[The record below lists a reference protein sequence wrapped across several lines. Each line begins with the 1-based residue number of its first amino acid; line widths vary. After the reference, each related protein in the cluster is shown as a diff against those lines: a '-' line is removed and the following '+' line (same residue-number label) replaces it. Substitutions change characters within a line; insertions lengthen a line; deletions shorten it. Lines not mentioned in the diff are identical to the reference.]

1 MSVGLQVFNETGAKA
16 LDITD
21 GLVRLGGIIST
32 QTKSGLAKIVNP
44 NK

>member
-21 GLVRLGGIIST
+21 GLVRLGGHHIN
-32 QTKSGLAKIVNP
+32 ANKIGTRKNS
-44 NK
+44 